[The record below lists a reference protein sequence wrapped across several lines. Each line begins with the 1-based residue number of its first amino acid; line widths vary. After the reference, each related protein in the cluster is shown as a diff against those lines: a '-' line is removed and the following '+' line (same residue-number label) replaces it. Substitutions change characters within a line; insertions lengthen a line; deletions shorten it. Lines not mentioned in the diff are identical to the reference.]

1 MRQDA
6 VRKLLEWDPMIS
18 AYRMYSLLIAIIHAA
33 WELYYMIWQL
43 EPICFASDRVRRIAS
58 LVRTNY
64 FSAVVTVREQAI
76 EFICGTKR
84 KTK

>member
-1 MRQDA
+1 MRQSA
-6 VRKLLEWDPMIS
+6 VRKLLEWFPMIS

-33 WELYYMIWQL
+33 WERYYMIWQL
-43 EPICFASDRVRRIAS
+43 EPICVTSNKVRRIAS

-64 FSAVVTVREQAI
+64 IVALVTVREQAI
-76 EFICGTKR
+76 EFIYGTKR